1 MKTSL
6 IIASALALLGA
17 RPAFAVE
24 LDTMTTMVMNLD
36 TKDIDA
42 PEAEG
47 ITIGDLSGG
56 VGASASD
63 DGGGPI
69 VMQFVQQPAA
79 GASTGTAAGSRYVAP
94 VARR

>member
-1 MKTSL
+1 MKTSV
-6 IIASALALLGA
+6 IFASALALLGA
-17 RPAFAVE
+17 SPALAVE
-24 LDTMTTMVMNLD
+24 LDTMTTMVMDLD
-36 TKDIDA
+36 TRNIDA

-63 DGGGPI
+63 EGGPI
-69 VMQFVQQPAA
+69 VMQFVQQPVA